1 MRILLYCFI
10 IAILFLAGCGT
21 AQQLISTPANNQ
33 IVKTKNGSE
42 MLLGNC
48 TRICLLQI
56 PFSDWFVKNYNEYL
70 VDSSLVP
77 ELNKRLKK
85 KNITIFLGTW
95 CGDSRR
101 EVPRMLKILDAADL
115 NEKQINLIMVSNED
129 GMYKQSPQHEEKG
142 MNIIRVPTLILSD
155 GKNEIGRIIEFPK
168 KSLEID
174 LLDIL
179 NKNNYIPN
187 YATGQVKS

>member
-1 MRILLYCFI
+1 MRKILYSYI
-10 IAILFLAGCGT
+10 TAILFLAGCGT

-33 IVKTKNGSE
+33 IVKAKNGTE

-48 TRICLLQI
+48 TRACLLQK
-56 PFSDWFVKNYNEYL
+56 PFSDWFVKNYNEYK
-70 VDSSLVP
+70 VDSSQIP
-77 ELNKRLKK
+77 ELNKQLKK
-85 KNITIFLGTW
+85 KNITLFLGTW

-101 EVPRMLKILDAADL
+101 EVPRMLKILDAAGV

-142 MNIIRVPTLILSD
+142 MNIIRVPTIILSE

-187 YATGQVKS
+187 YATGLVKS

>member
-1 MRILLYCFI
+1 MRILLYCYI
-10 IAILFLAGCGT
+10 TAILFLAGCGT
-21 AQQLISTPANNQ
+21 VQQLISTPAKNQ
-33 IVKTKNGSE
+33 IVKTKNGNE

-48 TRICLLQI
+48 TRACLLQK
-56 PFSDWFVKNYNEYL
+56 PFSDWFVKNYNEYK
-70 VDSSLVP
+70 VDSSQIP
-77 ELNKRLKK
+77 ELNKRFKK
-85 KNITIFLGTW
+85 KNITLFLGTW

-101 EVPRMLKILDAADL
+101 EVPRLLKILDAAGV

-142 MNIIRVPTLILSD
+142 MNIIRVPTIILSH
-155 GKNEIGRIIEFPK
+155 GKNEAGRIIESPK
-168 KSLEID
+168 RSLEID

-179 NKNNYIPN
+179 NKNNYISN

>member
-1 MRILLYCFI
+1 MRILFYSYI
-10 IAILFLAGCGT
+10 TAILFLAGCGT
-21 AQQLISTPANNQ
+21 AQQLISTSANNQ
-33 IVKTKNGSE
+33 IVKAKNGSE
-42 MLLGNC
+42 ILLGNC
-48 TRICLLQI
+48 TRSCLLQK
-56 PFSDWFVKNYNEYL
+56 PFSEWFVKNYNEYK
-70 VDSSLVP
+70 VDSSLIP
-77 ELNKRLKK
+77 ELNKRFKK
-85 KNITIFLGTW
+85 KNITLFLGTW

-101 EVPRMLKILDAADL
+101 EVPRMLKILDAAGL

-142 MNIIRVPTLILSD
+142 MNIIRVPTIILSE

-187 YATGQVKS
+187 YVTGQMKT